1 MTIDFEKLKENLDT
15 LNGYDFEEAEKAERR
30 FGNLAMEIGTTR
42 SFQARIASRAL
53 GIPYPEIQALNIR
66 EYNRVCMETFN
77 FLYRPQDQNATSPQS
92 TEKLQ

>member
-30 FGNLAMEIGTTR
+30 AGNLAMEIGTSR

-53 GIPYPEIQALNIR
+53 GVPYPEIQALSIR
-66 EYNRVCMETFN
+66 EYNRVCLEVFN
-77 FLYRPQDQNATSPQS
+77 FLYGQLDESVTSSQS
-92 TEKLQ
+92 TENLQ